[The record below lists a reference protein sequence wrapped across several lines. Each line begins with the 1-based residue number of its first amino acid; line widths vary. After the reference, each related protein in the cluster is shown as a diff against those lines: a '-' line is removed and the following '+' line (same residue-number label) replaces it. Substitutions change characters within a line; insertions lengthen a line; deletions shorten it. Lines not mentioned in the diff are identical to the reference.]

1 MTLFVRLTLAWLV
14 GLALARWLNFPW
26 PFTLFVAIPA
36 LGSFFLYRHNA
47 HIKLWA
53 GITLALCAGAFRFL
67 FFQPAFDA
75 GHIAF
80 YNDSPAPLKITG
92 LVVDEP
98 DVRDTYSNLQLQ
110 AESVE
115 IGGAAQ
121 PVAGLVLV
129 RVPRYPEYHYGDRL
143 SASGK
148 LETPPVFED
157 FSYKDYLARFDIYS
171 LLRRPRIEVL
181 ATGQGNPFWAA
192 MFAFKARASQ
202 TINRILAEPY
212 ASLLNG
218 ILLGIEIGIPKGL
231 YEAFNL
237 TGTSHIIV
245 ISGSNI
251 SLIAGLLLLLGQKMV
266 GKRWTPPLAMVGII
280 VYTFLVGA
288 DAAVSRAAVMGLVWV
303 LAIWVGRPG
312 LALNSLFFSGFALT
326 LLNPLILG
334 DVGFQLSFMAT
345 LGLILLV
352 PPLEQTLFGLLQRL
366 LRREQVGL
374 AMALLNELLVVTLA
388 AQIITGPL
396 IVYHFGRL
404 SLISLLTNLLI
415 LPAQPPIMLVGGL
428 ATLAGMLW
436 LPLGQAVGWLVWL
449 PLAWTVTLVEWSARL
464 PYASLDLGTLPLWL
478 LILMYAAIG
487 AGIWSATPPS
497 TGGKGGVP
505 RFQLPEFGS
514 TRTRLWLGGAAI
526 GALLIW
532 LAVVSLPDGRLH
544 VAVLDVGQ
552 GDAILITTP
561 EGRQILIDGGP
572 TPTDLAWR
580 LGQEMP
586 FWDHSLDVVI
596 NTHPDADH
604 LAGLPP
610 LLDRYTVSQ
619 VLVTDIGTNSELY
632 REWERQ
638 LAQVQLAPAVGQAGM
653 ELSLGSGITATL
665 LTPSPATSSEDST
678 NNHSIVLKLAWG
690 RVSFLLPGDIE
701 EPVER
706 RLVAAS
712 APLTATVL
720 KSPHHGSKTSSSE
733 TFLEAVNPQVV
744 VISVGR
750 DNDFGHP
757 SPEVLER
764 YAERGIT
771 VFRTDEQG
779 TVEFSTDGERLWV
792 ETGR

>member
-1 MTLFVRLTLAWLV
+1 MPLLARLSIAWIL
-14 GLALARWLNFPW
+14 GIALARWLNLPW
-26 PFTLFVAIPA
+26 PVVAMATLPA
-36 LGSFFLYRHNA
+36 LAALFLYQYNA
-47 HIKLWA
+47 DLKMWA
-53 GITLALCAGAFRFL
+53 GVWLALCAGALRFL
-67 FFQPAFDA
+67 FFQPVFDA

-80 YNDSPAPLKITG
+80 YNDSPAPLKIVG

-115 IGGAAQ
+115 IAGAAQ
-121 PVAGLVLV
+121 PVSGLVLV
-129 RVPRYPEYHYGDRL
+129 RAPRYPEYHYGDRL
-143 SASGK
+143 SVGGK

-181 ATGQGNPFWAA
+181 ASNQGNPFWAA
-192 MFAFKARASQ
+192 MFAFKASASR

-218 ILLGIEIGIPKGL
+218 ILLGIETGIPKGL

-237 TGTSHIIV
+237 TGTSHVIV

-251 SLIAGLLLLLGQKMV
+251 SLIAGLLLLFGQRLV

-280 VYTFLVGA
+280 IYTFLVGA

-312 LALNSLFFSGFALT
+312 LALNSLFFSGFVLT

-345 LGLILLV
+345 LGLVLLV

-404 SLISLLTNLLI
+404 SLVSLLTNLLI
-415 LPAQPPIMLVGGL
+415 LPAQPPIMLLGGL
-428 ATLAGMLW
+428 ATLVGMLW
-436 LPLGQAVGWLVWL
+436 LPLGQALGWLVWL

-464 PYASLDLGTLPLWL
+464 PFASLDLGTLPLWL

-487 AGIWSATPPS
+487 AGIWSANRPRE
-497 TGGKGGVP
+497 KEEVQP
-505 RFQLPEFGS
+505 RFHLPEIGS
-514 TRTRLWLGGAAI
+514 ARTRLWLGSVGV

-532 LAVVSLPDGRLH
+532 LAMLSLPDGRLH

-552 GDAILITTP
+552 GDAILVTTP
-561 EGRQILIDGGP
+561 AGRQILIDGGP
-572 TPTDLAWR
+572 TPTDLTWR

-596 NTHPDADH
+596 STHPDADH

-632 REWERQ
+632 REWESQ
-638 LAQVQLAPAVGQAGM
+638 LARAGLAPTVGQAGM
-653 ELSLGSGITATL
+653 QLFFGSGITATL
-665 LTPSPATSSEDST
+665 LTPGPATSGEDKT
-678 NNHSIVLKLAWG
+678 NNHSIVLRLEWG
-690 RVSFLLPGDIE
+690 RVSFLLTGDIE

-706 RLVAAS
+706 NLVMAG
-712 APLTATVL
+712 APLAATVL
-720 KSPHHGSKTSSSE
+720 KSAHHGSKTSSSE
-733 TFLEAVNPQVV
+733 AFLEAVNPQVV
-744 VISVGR
+744 VISVGK

-764 YAERGIT
+764 YAERGII

-779 TVEFSTDGERLWV
+779 TVEFSTDGEHLWV